1 MENLNKNNN
10 IIAELRNVF
19 HHFPQP
25 LGQSL
30 KVVEN
35 FNLQVKTGEVLSLL
49 GPSGSGK
56 STILRILAGLIKP
69 TEGEVLS
76 YGQPLSEI
84 NPQASIVFQKFALFP
99 WLTVQENIAV
109 GFEGKNI
116 DPVTQKEITSKVI
129 DKIGL
134 DGFEEAYPRELS
146 GGMKQRVGIAR
157 ALVSDTELLCLD
169 EPFSELDLLTAIH
182 LRDEVLNLW
191 LAHEKNPKSIFLVTH
206 NIEEVVYLANRIVIL
221 TPLPARIHT
230 IIENNIPYP
239 RDYRSGVFM
248 EMVEKIQDIVTSVV
262 IPEKPAVEVKAELLK
277 VPFRVDVIP
286 RAEVTEI
293 IGLLEALNDNQGRLD
308 IFDFAGEVGKD
319 FGRIALLVK
328 AAELLDF
335 IDSLKHEIIFTD
347 LGKKFVSSNIN
358 ERKIILNKQ
367 LQNLG
372 LIKIFIEMLKK
383 RPEMKLPREV
393 IIDELILLLPTEN
406 PDRIFRTLVSW
417 GRYAELFGYNPKEK
431 IIYLDKIF

>member
-1 MENLNKNNN
+1 MSENSNKNNN
-10 IIAELRNVF
+10 IIAELRNIS
-19 HHFPQP
+19 HYFPQP
-25 LGQSL
+25 LGRSL

-35 FNLQVKTGEVLSLL
+35 FNLQVKTGEILALL

-76 YGQPLSEI
+76 FGQILSEI
-84 NPQASIVFQKFALFP
+84 NPQVSIVFQKFALFP
-99 WLTVQENIAV
+99 WLTVQENIAI

-116 DPVTQKEITSKVI
+116 AEEIQKEIISKVI

-169 EPFSELDLLTAIH
+169 EPFSELDILTAIH

-206 NIEEVVYLANRIVIL
+206 NIEETVYLANRIVIL
-221 TPLPARIHT
+221 TSYPARIHT
-230 IIENNIPYP
+230 IVENNIPYP
-239 RDYRSGVFM
+239 RDCRSGVFM
-248 EMVEKIQDIVTSVV
+248 EMVEKIQDIITSVV
-262 IPEKPAVEVKAELLK
+262 IPEKPAVEVK

-367 LQNLG
+367 LQNFG
-372 LIKIFIEMLKK
+372 LAKIVIEMLKK
-383 RPEMKLPREV
+383 SPEMKLPREV
-393 IIDELILLLPTEN
+393 IVDELILLLPTEN
-406 PDRIFRTLVSW
+406 PDRIFRTLISW
-417 GRYAELFGYNPKEK
+417 GRYAELFGYNAKEK
-431 IIYLDKIF
+431 IIYLDKIM

>member
-1 MENLNKNNN
+1 MPENNN
-10 IIAELRNVF
+10 IIAELRNVA
-19 HHFPQP
+19 HYFPQP

-35 FNLQVKTGEVLSLL
+35 FNLQVKIGEILALL

-76 YGQPLSEI
+76 YGQLLNGI
-84 NPQASIVFQKFALFP
+84 NPQVSIVFQKFALFP

-109 GFEGKNI
+109 GFENKNI
-116 DPVTQKEITSKVI
+116 DSVTQREIIGKVI
-129 DKIGL
+129 DRIGL

-169 EPFSELDLLTAIH
+169 EPFSELDLLTALH

-206 NIEEVVYLANRIVIL
+206 SIEETVYLANRIVIL

-230 IIENNIPYP
+230 IVENNIPYP
-239 RDYRSGVFM
+239 RDCRSAVFM
-248 EMVEKIQDIVTSVV
+248 EMVEKIQDIITSVV
-262 IPEKPAVEVKAELLK
+262 IPEKPTEAKAELLK
-277 VPFRVDVIP
+277 LPFRVDVLP

-308 IFDFAGEVGKD
+308 IFDFASEVGKD
-319 FGRIALLVK
+319 FGSIALIVK

-335 IDSLKHEIIFTD
+335 IDSLRHEIIFTD
-347 LGKKFVSSNIN
+347 LGKKFMNSNIN
-358 ERKIILNKQ
+358 ERKIVLNKQ

-372 LIKIFIEMLKK
+372 LVKIVIEMLQKSLEKK
-383 RPEMKLPREV
+383 LSREV
-393 IIDELILLLPTEN
+393 IIDELILLLPNEN
-406 PDRIFRTLVSW
+406 PERIFRTLISW
-417 GRYAELFGYNPKEK
+417 GRYAELFGYNAKEK
-431 IIYLDKIF
+431 ILYLDKIV

>member
-1 MENLNKNNN
+1 MSGNSNNN
-10 IIAELRNVF
+10 IIAELKNIS
-19 HHFPQP
+19 HYFPQP
-25 LGQSL
+25 SGRSF

-35 FNLQVKTGEVLSLL
+35 FNLPVKTGEVLSLL

-69 TEGEVLS
+69 SEGEVLS
-76 YGQPLSEI
+76 YGQTLTGV
-84 NPQASIVFQKFALFP
+84 NPRASIVFQKFALFP

-116 DPVTQKEITSKVI
+116 DLDMQKEMISKVI

-191 LAHEKNPKSIFLVTH
+191 LAHEKNPKSIFLVSH

-221 TPLPARIHT
+221 TPAPARIHT

-239 RDYRSGVFM
+239 RDYRSGLFM
-248 EMVEKIQDIVTSVV
+248 EMVEKIQDIITSVV

-277 VPFRVDVIP
+277 LPFRVDAVP

-319 FGRIALLVK
+319 FGRIALIVK

-335 IDSLKHEIIFTD
+335 IDSMKHEIIFTD
-347 LGKKFVSSNIN
+347 LGKKFVGSDIN

-372 LIKIFIEMLKK
+372 LAKIIIDMLKK
-383 RPEMKLPREV
+383 SKEMKLPREV

-406 PDRIFRTLVSW
+406 PDRIFRTLISW
-417 GRYAELFGYNPKEK
+417 GRYAELFGYNAKEK
-431 IIYLDKIF
+431 IVYLDTPR